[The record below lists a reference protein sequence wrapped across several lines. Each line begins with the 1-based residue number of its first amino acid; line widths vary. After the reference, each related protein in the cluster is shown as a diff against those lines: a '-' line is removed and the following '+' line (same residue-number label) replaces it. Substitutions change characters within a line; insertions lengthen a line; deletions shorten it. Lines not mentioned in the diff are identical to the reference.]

1 MSDLKKTSSQNP
13 DPNLP
18 IGQAG
23 YWQSFEELYNS
34 KEIVELNQ
42 NEFKEGVPEKLD
54 TNGMSSLSRRKFL
67 ALLGASAAIA
77 GTSCTDYRDKGE
89 IIPYNKKP
97 EEILPGRPNFY
108 ASTCTQCAN
117 SCGILIKT
125 REGRPIKL
133 DGNPDHPVS
142 KGKICAQ
149 GQASIMSL
157 YDPDRLKNPKK
168 NLDNRYLDMNWK
180 TADEEIYFEL
190 MNAGNR
196 EVAIITN
203 KIVSP
208 TTKKVLDGF
217 VEKYPAAKIY
227 SYEPIINEI
236 RNSAWKKCYGDGE
249 FPAIKWN
256 EAKVILSLDS
266 DFLGSS
272 HNKVETARL
281 YSEGR
286 DVIGKNFNRL
296 YVIEG
301 NLSVTGMN
309 ADYRLRLKPD
319 LQLNFILALA
329 GELNNQGAGIQLN
342 TSGINLKNYADENG
356 LNVETLNHLVND
368 LLSNKGKSILHA
380 GDHLPEEVH
389 IAVNTINYALSNDS
403 LYNSESFMQSVQPL
417 ASLKEIQQ
425 LISRM
430 KNREVAVAIHLNT
443 NPVYNLPSDFE
454 YSGALKFVDSV
465 ISLVEVENET
475 SSVSNYILPIN
486 NQLESWGDVKTRAG
500 FYSLQQPVIAPLYDT
515 RQIESILLTWMDG
528 DPASY
533 NDRTYHS
540 YLMKNWQEN
549 IYPSINHKLD
559 FKRFWYG
566 ALHDGVV
573 VTSETNRGIGKFN
586 FAASGNLKPAE
597 STSGFSLYLK
607 ESYAV
612 RDGRFANNGW
622 LQELPHPVSKVV
634 WDNYAAIS
642 PTSAKEVGVNNED
655 LVEITIGNNSLIIP
669 VMIQPGAADNTITI
683 ELGYG
688 RINGGTVG
696 TGVGFNAYSL
706 LNSTLGITP
715 LIYSGID
722 IKKSESTYKLVS
734 AQTIYA
740 FNKGVT
746 KDLPEKRKI
755 IQEGTFN
762 RYVNDPDFIKGKNH
776 YSDLTVYPPIEYNG
790 VKWGMA
796 IDMNKC
802 LGCGDCV
809 VACNVENNI
818 PVVGKEQVEKGR
830 EMHWLRVDRY
840 YSGAPED
847 PKVSNQVMICQHC
860 DNAPCENVCPVV
872 ATQHSPDGLNQMVYN
887 RCVGTRYCSN
897 NCPYK
902 VRRFNY
908 FNFRDYFKNGYQESP
923 VLALLQNPEVTVRSR
938 GVMEKCTFCVQ
949 RISDAR
955 SEATKENRELN
966 GSDVKTAC
974 QEACGSNAIQF
985 GDINNEKEEFHKYRN
1000 HELGYYVLE
1009 EINIKPNVTYIAR
1022 LRNTHSEEV

>member
-1 MSDLKKTSSQNP
+1 MSDIKKTSSQTP
-13 DPNLP
+13 DPN
-18 IGQAG
+18 

-34 KEIVELNQ
+34 KEFVELNQ
-42 NEFKEGVPEKLD
+42 NEFKKGISEKFE
-54 TNGMSSLSRRKFL
+54 NIGMSSLSRRKFL

-97 EEILPGRPNFY
+97 EEIIPGRPNYY

-117 SCGILIKT
+117 ACGILIKT

-142 KGKICAQ
+142 NGNVCAQ

-157 YDPDRLKNPKK
+157 YDPDRLKNPKSK
-168 NLDNRYLDMNWK
+168 LDKRFVDINWR

-190 MNAGNR
+190 INSGNS
-196 EVAIITN
+196 EIAILTN
-203 KIVSP
+203 RIISP
-208 TTKKVLDGF
+208 TTKKVLYEF
-217 VEKYPAAKIY
+217 VEKYPSAKIY
-227 SYEPIINEI
+227 SYEPINNEVRI
-236 RNSAWKKCYGDGE
+236 SAWKKCYAEGE
-249 FPAIKWN
+249 FPVIKWN
-256 EAKVILSLDS
+256 EARIILSLDS

-272 HNKVETARL
+272 DNKVETARL

-286 DVIGKNFNRL
+286 DVMSKKFNRL
-296 YVIEG
+296 YAVEG

-309 ADYRLRLKPD
+309 ADYRLRLKPE
-319 LQLNFILALA
+319 LQLNFILALTA
-329 GELNNQGAGIQLN
+329 ELNKKGAGIPLN
-342 TSGINLKNYADENG
+342 TFGLSLNTFADENG
-356 LNVETLNHLVND
+356 LNVETLNHLVSD
-368 LLSNKGKSILHA
+368 VISNKGKAILHA
-380 GDHLPEEVH
+380 GDQLPEEVH
-389 IAVNTINYALSNDS
+389 IAVNTINYALGNNVI
-403 LYNSESFMQSVQPL
+403 YNTESFKHSVQTL
-417 ASLKEIQQ
+417 SSLNEMQQ
-425 LISRM
+425 LVKRM
-430 KNREVAVAIHLNT
+430 KNGDVAVTIHLNT

-454 YSGALKFVDSV
+454 YEEALKSVGSV

-475 SSVSNYILPIN
+475 SSLSNYILPIN
-486 NQLESWGDVKTRAG
+486 NQLESWGDVKTRTE
-500 FYSLQQPVIAPLYDT
+500 FYSLQQPVIAPLYNS
-515 RQIESILLTWMDG
+515 RQTESILLTWMDG
-528 DPASY
+528 DPALY
-533 NDRTYHS
+533 NEKTYHS
-540 YLMKNWQEN
+540 YLMKNWEEN
-549 IYPSINHKLD
+549 IYPSLNHKLE

-573 VTSETNRGIGKFN
+573 KSSEMKNGIGTFN
-586 FAASGNLKPAE
+586 TTTTAAIKPTKSVE
-597 STSGFSLYLK
+597 GFSLHLK

-642 PTSAKEVGVNNED
+642 PTSAKELGVNNND
-655 LVEITIGNNSLIIP
+655 LIEISNGGTSLKIP
-669 VMIQPGAADNTITI
+669 VMIQPGAADNNITI

-688 RINGGTVG
+688 RTNGGTVG
-696 TGVGFNAYSL
+696 TGIGFDSYLL
-706 LNSTLGITP
+706 LNSQMGLTP
-715 LIYSGID
+715 LLYSGINV
-722 IKKSESTYKLVS
+722 KKNGGTYKLVTS
-734 AQTIYA
+734 QTIYA
-740 FNKGVT
+740 FNEGVT

-755 IQEGTFN
+755 IQEGT
-762 RYVNDPDFIKGKNH
+762 VNQYNKDPDFIKSKNEFE
-776 YSDLTVYPPIEYNG
+776 DLTVYSPIEYNG
-790 VKWGMA
+790 LKWGMA

-818 PVVGKEQVEKGR
+818 PVVGKEQVEEGR

-840 YSGAPED
+840 YTGIPED

-908 FNFRDYFKNGYQESP
+908 FNFRDYFKDGYQESP
-923 VLALLQNPEVTVRSR
+923 VFALLQNPEVTVRSR
-938 GVMEKCTFCVQ
+938 GVMEKCTFCIQ

-955 SEATKENRELN
+955 SEATKENREIK

-974 QEACGSNAIQF
+974 QDACSSNAIQF

-1022 LRNTHSEEV
+1022 LRNTHSEES